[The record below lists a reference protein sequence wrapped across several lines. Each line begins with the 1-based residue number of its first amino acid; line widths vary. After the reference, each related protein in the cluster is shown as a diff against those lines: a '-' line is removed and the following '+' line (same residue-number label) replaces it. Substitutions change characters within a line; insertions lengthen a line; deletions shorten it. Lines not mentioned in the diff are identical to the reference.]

1 MFDDHLVSRGNDMLT
16 GNPDTF
22 AIWCDQVDSWSTD
35 KFSNGCFGY
44 FIAGN
49 LVRSLRSTLGVDFHR
64 LNLLHVMN
72 HRVEDQS
79 LFELPDQDAYF
90 RLHKMAF
97 PDQYSDS
104 PVNDFTHLIS
114 TESMSDEENYIFL
127 VEFKDEAKIISG
139 YKDHAST
146 VLSVSLQQGE
156 FQKIV
161 REATEKFKLMRN

>member
-1 MFDDHLVSRGNDMLT
+1 
-16 GNPDTF
+16 
-22 AIWCDQVDSWSTD
+22 
-35 KFSNGCFGY
+35 
-44 FIAGN
+44 
-49 LVRSLRSTLGVDFHR
+49 
-64 LNLLHVMN
+64 
-72 HRVEDQS
+72 
-79 LFELPDQDAYF
+79 
-90 RLHKMAF
+90 MAF

-161 REATEKFKLMRN
+161 REATEKFKLMRNQFRRGAISSQDSRKIFLGHREFPERRGINDDAHRQ